1 MPDIRVTQRLPGEPA
16 AMRPPG
22 LLSGGVP
29 LKETATAADPETRT
43 AEALLQPREKC
54 RQIRGEARGRR
65 FRLGP
70 GGIDEIA
77 QRVLREGCAAG
88 FGQVDL
94 DGSAVPWIIRADD
107 QSLPFQCDHGL
118 RDGALGRAQKCCEGT
133 GMARVAI
140 GAREI
145 PERFP
150 LRRNQA
156 TAPLQ
161 RVGQAAETLDQ
172 VGDTWGMLRH
182 KVIVSTRKFIC
193 KSSGA

>member
-1 MPDIRVTQRLPGEPA
+1 MQICRTSASPSGSRVSPQRCGP
-16 AMRPPG
+16 RPPLRRRSAERNG
-22 LLSGGVP
+22 NCRRPRNPDGRG
-29 LKETATAADPETRT
+29 AA
-43 AEALLQPREKC
+43 AAPREVPSDP
-54 RQIRGEARGRR
+54 RRGARSPVPA
-65 FRLGP
+65 GP
-70 GGIDEIA
+70 GRHRRDRSTGPS
-77 QRVLREGCAAG
+77 RGCAAG

-172 VGDTWGMLRH
+172 VGDTWGC
-182 KVIVSTRKFIC
+182 SDTRL
-193 KSSGA
+193 